1 MEFLDR
7 EMELEM
13 LREHLLARDGA
24 GLFVLYGR
32 RRIGKTELLRH
43 ALDGVPRAAYHVAT
57 HSTLTEE
64 LRRLSATLAAAWSA
78 PLLAA
83 QPLASAEALLA
94 FLTSVEGP
102 AILALDEF
110 PYLVESCPELPGL
123 LQACWD
129 ETLVHRGLKLVVCGS
144 SVTMME
150 RTFLSPRAPLFGRRT
165 GQLRLGPLAPHHL
178 AGAFPWEPRDLV
190 ELAALFGGVPGYLAR
205 LDPALP
211 PADNLRRQV
220 LALGEPLYEE
230 VPFLLREELREPRV
244 YYAILA
250 TIAGGAQKFGEI
262 SSKVGLDRA
271 NLNRYL
277 ATLGELGL
285 VEREVSVTERYP
297 HKSRKGLYR
306 IADPFI
312 ATWFAFVHPNR
323 DQIERGQV
331 DEVWQSTIR
340 PALPA
345 YLSRAVERVLQAL
358 FTSGPLAGLVP
369 FPVGAAG
376 RYWSRT
382 AELDLVL
389 LDQERRRAFVA
400 EIKWGAKPVAPA
412 LLAHL
417 RRRVAG
423 EAAFS
428 GLDLTCAVISRAG
441 FTASVDLNPRERLV
455 DLSAAEWKSC
465 VPPVSSG

>member
-7 EMELEM
+7 ELELAT
-13 LREHLLARDGA
+13 LREHLLARPGA

-32 RRIGKTELLRH
+32 RRIGKTELLRR
-43 ALDGVPRAAYHVAT
+43 ALEGVPRAAYHVAT
-57 HSTLTEE
+57 HSTLAEE
-64 LRRLSATLAAAWSA
+64 LRRLSATLARAWSV

-94 FLTSVEGP
+94 FLSAVEGR
-102 AILALDEF
+102 AVLALDEF

-129 ETLVHRGLKLVVCGS
+129 ETLAHRDLKLIVCGS
-144 SVTMME
+144 SIAMME
-150 RTFLSPRAPLFGRRT
+150 RTFFSPRNPLFGRRT

-178 AGAFPWEPRDLV
+178 GEAFPWKLPEVV

-205 LDPALP
+205 LDPALSLG
-211 PADNLRRQV
+211 DNLRQRV
-220 LALGEPLYEE
+220 LAVGEPLYEE

-277 ATLGELGL
+277 ATLAELGL
-285 VEREVSVTERYP
+285 LEREVPVTERHP
-297 HKSRKGLYR
+297 EKSRRGLYR

-312 ATWFAFVHPNR
+312 ATWFAFVHPHR
-323 DQIERGQV
+323 DRLERGEV
-331 DEVWQSTIR
+331 DEVWRTTIQ

-345 YLSRAVERVLQAL
+345 YLSRAVKRVLQSL
-358 FTSGPLAGLVP
+358 FTSGPLAAVVP
-369 FPVGAAG
+369 FSVGAAG
-376 RYWSRT
+376 RYWSPT
-382 AELDLVL
+382 AEFDLVF

-400 EIKWGAKPVAPA
+400 EVKWGGRPVAPG
-412 LLAHL
+412 LLADL
-417 RRRVAG
+417 RCRVAG
-423 EAAFS
+423 EGAFA
-428 GLDLTCAVISRAG
+428 GLDVTCAVISRAG
-441 FTASVDLNPRERLV
+441 FTDPEVLDDSERLI
-455 DLSAAEWKSC
+455 DFSG
-465 VPPVSSG
+465 PPAGSDGGRRS